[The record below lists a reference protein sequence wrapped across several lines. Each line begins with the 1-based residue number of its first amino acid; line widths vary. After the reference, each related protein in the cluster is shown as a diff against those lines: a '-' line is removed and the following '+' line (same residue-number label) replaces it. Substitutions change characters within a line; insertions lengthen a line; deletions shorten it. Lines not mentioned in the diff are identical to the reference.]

1 MARLRYVADRDG
13 NVVEARLPAP
23 DFEELEERVARVSED
38 MERTLGALDSLSR
51 RMELGSRAADP
62 NVYDG
67 AGHAIGN
74 YR

>member
-1 MARLRYVADRDG
+1 MRLRYVADRDG
-13 NVVEARLPAP
+13 NLVVSRLPDP
-23 DFEELEERVARVSED
+23 EFEDVRSEERPD
-38 MERTLGALDSLSR
+38 C
-51 RMELGSRAADP
+51 AAQVEDP